1 MKIPNEIYVWN
12 FMCILHYDIAK
23 SYTDLG
29 VECGG
34 LNEKYV
40 IESAMSLGPF

>member
-1 MKIPNEIYVWN
+1 MKISNEIYVWN
-12 FMCILHYDIAK
+12 FTFILQYDVAK
-23 SYTDLG
+23 SYRDLG

-40 IESAMSLGPF
+40 IESVMSLSPF